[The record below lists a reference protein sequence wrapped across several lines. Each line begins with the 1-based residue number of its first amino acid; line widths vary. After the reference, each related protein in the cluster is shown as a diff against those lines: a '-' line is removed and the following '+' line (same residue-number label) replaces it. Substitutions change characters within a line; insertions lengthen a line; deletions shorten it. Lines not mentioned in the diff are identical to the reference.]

1 MSNFFDITGKIVV
14 ITGASRGLGKNMALG
29 LAEAGATIVGVATNM
44 DMLEETK
51 KEIQEKGGKCEIY
64 KADISKEEEVQ
75 ALTAFLE
82 KKFGRA
88 DVLIN
93 NAGIHRRNL
102 IVDIPKEDWDSVV
115 AVNLTGMFL
124 CIKHI
129 GKLMQKN
136 KSGKIINISSIMAE
150 AGLPMAAIYC
160 STKGAVQQLTRTAAV
175 EFALDDIQVNAIGP
189 GYFETEINDKYL
201 KNPELKQVIT
211 NKIPVG
217 RWGKKDELIGTA
229 IYLSSHASSYV
240 TGQTIF
246 VDGGYLAI

>member
-1 MSNFFDITGKIVV
+1 MGNFFDLTEKIIV

-29 LAEAGATIVGVATNM
+29 LSEVGATIVGVATSM
-44 DMLEETK
+44 ERLEVTK
-51 KEIQEKGGKCEIY
+51 KEIEENGGRCVIF
-64 KADISKEEEVQ
+64 KADIGKEDEVE

-82 KKFGRA
+82 NEFGRV

-102 IVDIPKEDWDSVV
+102 IVDIPKEDWDAVI

-124 CIKHI
+124 CIKHM

-136 KSGKIINISSIMAE
+136 KSGKIINIASIMAN

-160 STKGAVQQLTRTAAV
+160 STKGAVQQLTKTAAI
-175 EFALDDIQVNAIGP
+175 EFATDNIQVNAIGP

-201 KNPELKQVIT
+201 KNPELKQIIT
-211 NKIPVG
+211 DRIPVG

-229 IYLSSHASSYV
+229 IYLSSDASSYV

-246 VDGGYLAI
+246 VDGGYLAV